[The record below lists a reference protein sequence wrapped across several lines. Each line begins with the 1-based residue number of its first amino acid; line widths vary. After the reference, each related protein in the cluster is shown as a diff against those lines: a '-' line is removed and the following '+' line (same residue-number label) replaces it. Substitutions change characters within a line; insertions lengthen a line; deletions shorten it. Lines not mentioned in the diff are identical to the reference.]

1 MWVNRAV
8 RSVALAAVIAV
19 TMVASPGVA
28 SAAAHTHSPTF
39 AGYQVTDV
47 PTTGTATFTL
57 PTLTCTPTNAG
68 IVPSLV
74 FTNFGASNFTSAGVY
89 VQCLGGVPNYGS
101 IIEINN
107 RFSFHSQTLNAGDK
121 IRFNIKVTATST
133 SVSITDTTNHSS
145 VKSSVS
151 GPGGGGTFTGASVG
165 DSAIGSGPEPV
176 AQFSTLAFSAIKVNN
191 APLGA
196 GGTLAGSDMYSGA
209 TLQISAS
216 NLSQT
221 GSGFTTTFAHV

>member
-101 IIEINN
+101 HHRDQQPFQLPQPDPE
-107 RFSFHSQTLNAGDK
+107 RG
-121 IRFNIKVTATST
+121 ATRSDST
-133 SVSITDTTNHSS
+133 SRSRRRRR
-145 VKSSVS
+145 
-151 GPGGGGTFTGASVG
+151 A
-165 DSAIGSGPEPV
+165 
-176 AQFSTLAFSAIKVNN
+176 
-191 APLGA
+191 
-196 GGTLAGSDMYSGA
+196 
-209 TLQISAS
+209 SAS
-216 NLSQT
+216 PT
-221 GSGFTTTFAHV
+221 PRTTRA